1 MARRYTINP
10 TGYDFDEIFNEDEA
24 IAEEREARL
33 QALNDP
39 HIVKYR
45 TKTIKSGNVLEVEVY
60 PIWDTHTSTTRAR
73 RTKESRAAQK
83 RLNHKN
89 ATKNVIR
96 LINANFTDSDFW
108 GTFTYETRRLPKTL
122 TDAQKE
128 MAKFI
133 RRLKYYAERHGF
145 PPLKYVYV
153 TEFENDE
160 EKGRHRVHHHIV
172 TNFPD
177 RDVMED
183 LWRNGGRNQTR
194 RLRADE
200 SGYEGLS
207 RYVMKDPKGAK
218 RYVASKNLE
227 KPQITIADHKFNRRK
242 VNRLYNETVDRRAVF
257 EQMYKGY
264 QMTQFYGKTSEYVS
278 GAYLYVK
285 MKRRQGGRQ

>member
-1 MARRYTINP
+1 MTRHYTIDP
-10 TGYDFDEIFNEDEA
+10 KECDFDEIFNEVEA
-24 IAEEREARL
+24 IEAERVARL
-33 QALNDP
+33 QSLGDP

-45 TKTIKSGNVLEVEVY
+45 TKTIKSGDILEVEVY
-60 PIWDTHTSTTRAR
+60 PIWDTHASTSRAR
-73 RTKESRAAQK
+73 RTKESRSAQK
-83 RLNHKN
+83 QLNHKN

-96 LINANFTDSDFW
+96 LINANFTDADFW

-122 TDAQKE
+122 PDAQKE

-133 RRLKYYAERHGF
+133 RRLKYYAERHHY

-160 EKGRHRVHHHIV
+160 EKGKHRVHHHIV

-218 RYVASKNLE
+218 RYVASRNLQ
-227 KPQITIADHKFNRRK
+227 KPQITISDNKFTRRK
-242 VNRLYNETVDRRAVF
+242 VNRIYNETANRRATF
-257 EQMYKGY
+257 EAMYKGY
-264 QMTQFYGKTSEYVS
+264 EMTQFYGKTSEYVS

-285 MKRRQGGRQ
+285 MKRNTGGRQ